1 MGTYQGRHALIF
13 AAAPETDYGY
23 IRAFLRE
30 HPDALVA
37 CADGGLRHAR
47 ALGLHPDFMI
57 SDRDSMT
64 EVEGDDV
71 ILLRPEKDDTDSQSC
86 LREVFRRGCREAT
99 LVCATG
105 GRIDHMLANL
115 SLLEEA
121 KTLGG
126 HLTILDPYNR
136 VELHQGGRQE
146 FIMPDDQKRG
156 LMAVFDEFEAD
167 ETAEAHFA
175 HAMDN
180 LQPLLLNNSN
190 GGSDWADH
198 DVTAKQV
205 YGRQSRTEK
214 GSAYLYKLTDNI
226 LQANIKKGALKEK

>member
-126 HLTILDPYNR
+126 HLTI
-136 VELHQGGRQE
+136 GRQE
-146 FIMPDDQKRG
+146 FIMPETFTYFSVVPMDAVLEGVTIENAKYELTNGTVTRVGMISTSNEAKPNSRFAVTIERG
-156 LMAVFDEFEAD
+156 
-167 ETAEAHFA
+167 TALIIF
-175 HAMDN
+175 
-180 LQPLLLNNSN
+180 
-190 GGSDWADH
+190 
-198 DVTAKQV
+198 
-205 YGRQSRTEK
+205 SRDRV
-214 GSAYLYKLTDNI
+214 L
-226 LQANIKKGALKEK
+226 

>member
-64 EVEGDDV
+64 DVEGTDIV
-71 ILLRPEKDDTDSQSC
+71 LLKPEKDDTDSQSC

-105 GRIDHMLANL
+105 GRIDHMQISRCLRKQRR
-115 SLLEEA
+115 S
-121 KTLGG
+121 
-126 HLTILDPYNR
+126 
-136 VELHQGGRQE
+136 
-146 FIMPDDQKRG
+146 
-156 LMAVFDEFEAD
+156 AV
-167 ETAEAHFA
+167 T
-175 HAMDN
+175 
-180 LQPLLLNNSN
+180 
-190 GGSDWADH
+190 
-198 DVTAKQV
+198 
-205 YGRQSRTEK
+205 
-214 GSAYLYKLTDNI
+214 
-226 LQANIKKGALKEK
+226 

>member
-13 AAAPETDYGY
+13 AAAPETEYGY
-23 IRAFLRE
+23 IRAFLKE
-30 HPDALVA
+30 HPDALIA

-57 SDRDSMT
+57 SDCDSMP
-64 EVEGDDV
+64 EVEGAEV
-71 ILLRPEKDDTDSQSC
+71 VRLRPEKDDTDTQGC

-146 FIMPDDQKRG
+146 FIMPETFTYFSVVPMDAVLEGVTIENAKYELTNGTVTRVGMISTSNEAKPNSRFAVTIERG
-156 LMAVFDEFEAD
+156 
-167 ETAEAHFA
+167 TALIIF
-175 HAMDN
+175 
-180 LQPLLLNNSN
+180 
-190 GGSDWADH
+190 
-198 DVTAKQV
+198 
-205 YGRQSRTEK
+205 SRDRV
-214 GSAYLYKLTDNI
+214 L
-226 LQANIKKGALKEK
+226 

>member
-71 ILLRPEKDDTDSQSC
+71 ILLEDLRRTTRTRRAVCGRCSAAAAARRRSCVRPAGASTICWQISRC
-86 LREVFRRGCREAT
+86 LRKR
-99 LVCATG
+99 
-105 GRIDHMLANL
+105 
-115 SLLEEA
+115 

-146 FIMPDDQKRG
+146 FIMPETFTYFSVVPMDAVLEGVTIENAKYELTNGTVTRVGMISTSNEAKPNSRFAVTIERG
-156 LMAVFDEFEAD
+156 
-167 ETAEAHFA
+167 TALIIF
-175 HAMDN
+175 
-180 LQPLLLNNSN
+180 
-190 GGSDWADH
+190 
-198 DVTAKQV
+198 
-205 YGRQSRTEK
+205 SRDRV
-214 GSAYLYKLTDNI
+214 L
-226 LQANIKKGALKEK
+226 

>member
-30 HPDALVA
+30 HPSALVA

-105 GRIDHMLANL
+105 GRIDHMLAN
-115 SLLEEA
+115 
-121 KTLGG
+121 
-126 HLTILDPYNR
+126 
-136 VELHQGGRQE
+136 ELHQGGRQE
-146 FIMPDDQKRG
+146 FIMPETFTYFSVVPMDAVLEGVTIENAKYELTNGTVTRVGMISTSNEAKPNSRFAVTIERG
-156 LMAVFDEFEAD
+156 
-167 ETAEAHFA
+167 TALIIF
-175 HAMDN
+175 
-180 LQPLLLNNSN
+180 
-190 GGSDWADH
+190 
-198 DVTAKQV
+198 
-205 YGRQSRTEK
+205 SRDRV
-214 GSAYLYKLTDNI
+214 L
-226 LQANIKKGALKEK
+226 

>member
-1 MGTYQGRHALIF
+1 
-13 AAAPETDYGY
+13 
-23 IRAFLRE
+23 
-30 HPDALVA
+30 
-37 CADGGLRHAR
+37 
-47 ALGLHPDFMI
+47 MI

-126 HLTILDPYNR
+126 PPDHPR
-136 VELHQGGRQE
+136 SVQPRRAHQGGRQE
-146 FIMPDDQKRG
+146 FIMPETFTYFSVVPMDAVLEGVTIENAKYELTNGHGYPCWHDLHLERG
-156 LMAVFDEFEAD
+156 KTE
-167 ETAEAHFA
+167 
-175 HAMDN
+175 
-180 LQPLLLNNSN
+180 QPLYR
-190 GGSDWADH
+190 H
-198 DVTAKQV
+198 D
-205 YGRQSRTEK
+205 
-214 GSAYLYKLTDNI
+214 
-226 LQANIKKGALKEK
+226 

>member
-47 ALGLHPDFMI
+47 ALGLRPDFMI

-115 SLLEEA
+115 SLL
-121 KTLGG
+121 
-126 HLTILDPYNR
+126 
-136 VELHQGGRQE
+136 
-146 FIMPDDQKRG
+146 
-156 LMAVFDEFEAD
+156 
-167 ETAEAHFA
+167 
-175 HAMDN
+175 
-180 LQPLLLNNSN
+180 
-190 GGSDWADH
+190 
-198 DVTAKQV
+198 
-205 YGRQSRTEK
+205 
-214 GSAYLYKLTDNI
+214 
-226 LQANIKKGALKEK
+226 

>member
-30 HPDALVA
+30 HPDALRCV
-37 CADGGLRHAR
+37 CGRRPRHAR

-64 EVEGDDV
+64 DVEGTDIV
-71 ILLRPEKDDTDSQSC
+71 LLKPEKDDTDSQSC

-105 GRIDHMLANL
+105 GRIDHMRQISRCLRKQRTARRPPD
-115 SLLEEA
+115 
-121 KTLGG
+121 
-126 HLTILDPYNR
+126 HLDPYNR

-146 FIMPDDQKRG
+146 FIMPETFTYFSVVPMDAVLEGVTIENAKYELTNGTVTRVGMISTSNEAKPNSRFAVTIERG
-156 LMAVFDEFEAD
+156 
-167 ETAEAHFA
+167 TALIIF
-175 HAMDN
+175 
-180 LQPLLLNNSN
+180 
-190 GGSDWADH
+190 
-198 DVTAKQV
+198 
-205 YGRQSRTEK
+205 SRDRV
-214 GSAYLYKLTDNI
+214 L
-226 LQANIKKGALKEK
+226 

>member
-1 MGTYQGRHALIF
+1 
-13 AAAPETDYGY
+13 
-23 IRAFLRE
+23 
-30 HPDALVA
+30 
-37 CADGGLRHAR
+37 
-47 ALGLHPDFMI
+47 MI

-64 EVEGDDV
+64 EVEGEDV
-71 ILLRPEKDDTDSQSC
+71 ILLKPEKDDTDSQSC

-146 FIMPDDQKRG
+146 FIMPETFTYFSVVPMDAVLEGVTIENAKYELTNGTVTRVGHDLYLERG
-156 LMAVFDEFEAD
+156 KTE
-167 ETAEAHFA
+167 
-175 HAMDN
+175 
-180 LQPLLLNNSN
+180 QPLCR
-190 GGSDWADH
+190 H
-198 DVTAKQV
+198 D
-205 YGRQSRTEK
+205 
-214 GSAYLYKLTDNI
+214 
-226 LQANIKKGALKEK
+226 